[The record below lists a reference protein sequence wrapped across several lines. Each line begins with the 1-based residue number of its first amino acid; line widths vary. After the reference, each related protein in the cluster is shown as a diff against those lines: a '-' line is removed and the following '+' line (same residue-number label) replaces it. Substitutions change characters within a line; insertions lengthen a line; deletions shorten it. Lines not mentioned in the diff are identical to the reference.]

1 MAYRRLIYNP
11 APSFRFTEPTSARV
25 RVPVYWNGDFP
36 TNLAGTSVTI
46 NNQLAYLAYLSS
58 MQINLQ
64 ALNDTTRGPSNL
76 TVTTSAG
83 SARTTVSLVD
93 LNPAFLI
100 QGDGKHVGGIILR
113 TDGSG
118 AYGNGSYDIIG
129 LGGIRSAM

>member
-1 MAYRRLIYNP
+1 MPINVQ
-11 APSFRFTEPTSARV
+11 AP
-25 RVPVYWNGDFP
+25 
-36 TNLAGTSVTI
+36 
-46 NNQLAYLAYLSS
+46 
-58 MQINLQ
+58 
-64 ALNDTTRGPSNL
+64 NDTTRGPLNL

-83 SARTTVSLVD
+83 SASTTVSLLD
-93 LNPAFLI
+93 LNPAFII